1 MSTAPAAGTATTTDL
16 KPPRVTAPAS
26 ARRRAAKRVL
36 WHRPRLTSPQPGP
49 QLAAATQLQLMWL
62 ASPALPV
69 GGFSYSE
76 GLESAVDT
84 GLVHNEQQAGD
95 WLLVQ
100 LQLTLARSDLPALA
114 QAHRACTGWVAEGQ
128 TAGSAQQAL
137 ASLQATNDWLRQT
150 RETAELRAQSEQMGR
165 SLLDW
170 LKNGLHGADPRL
182 AVWGALPGGPLWPTA
197 FALATVL
204 AGATARDALL
214 AYAWGW
220 AENMAQAAMKA
231 VPLGQAAAQRMLGR
245 LAEAVP
251 AVVDDSLHLPEAQR
265 QAFSPMLAIL
275 SAQHEA
281 QYSRLFRS

>member
-1 MSTAPAAGTATTTDL
+1 
-16 KPPRVTAPAS
+16 
-26 ARRRAAKRVL
+26 
-36 WHRPRLTSPQPGP
+36 
-49 QLAAATQLQLMWL
+49 MWL

-76 GLESAVDT
+76 GLESAVDA
-84 GLVHNEQQAGD
+84 GLVTSELQAGD
-95 WLLVQ
+95 WLLAQ
-100 LQLTLARSDLPALA
+100 LQLALARSDLPAVA
-114 QAHRACTGWVAEGQ
+114 QAHQAWLTLGAAAPASPAAGRA
-128 TAGSAQQAL
+128 AQ
-137 ASLQATNDWLRQT
+137 SLQTVNDWLRQT

-170 LKNGLHGADPRL
+170 LRNGLHGADPRL
-182 AVWGALPGGPLWPTA
+182 AGLAGLQGAPLWPTA
-197 FALATVL
+197 FALATTL

-214 AYAWGW
+214 AFAWGW

-231 VPLGQAAAQRMLGR
+231 VPLGQAAAQRLLGR
-245 LAEAVP
+245 LALAMP
-251 AVVDDSLHLPEAQR
+251 GVVETALLLREDQR